1 MEFFPDKGK
10 IRLRL
15 DPAMPPPQRHERDK
29 FEDEKEQELLP
40 DPVQMHRRLHPPR
53 PGGMPGDNPYATRR
67 AYEMGLSSGLLA
79 IIMRKTRAIIQGVH
93 AQGRT
98 EALVSID
105 DLWPQEKDL
114 TDEQRLDL
122 RLYENVMDVT
132 WVQLRLS
139 LDKPVATARSLD
151 EKIIELIDKALNS
164 TRLGPNFI
172 GKSTQRASL
181 LEKYL
186 SNTLRGRSPYYF
198 VCLVATGEGQALRM
212 SWKCPEEKEE
222 EEKDKKKK

>member
-53 PGGMPGDNPYATRR
+53 LREFTKGDDPYNSRR

-79 IIMRKTRAIIQGVH
+79 IILRKTRAIIQGAH
-93 AQGRT
+93 TQERT
-98 EALVSID
+98 EVLVSID

-122 RLYENVMDVT
+122 HLYENMLDVIQAQHRS
-132 WVQLRLS
+132 VKE
-139 LDKPVATARSLD
+139 KPVAPARPLG
-151 EKIIELIDKALNS
+151 EKIVELIDKALNS
-164 TRLGPNFI
+164 TRIGPFLF
-172 GKSTQRASL
+172 GKITKRASL

-186 SNTLRGRSPYYF
+186 RETLSGRSPYYF
-198 VCLVATGEGQALRM
+198 VCLVPLTDGQALRI
-212 SWKCPEEKEE
+212 SWRCPEE
-222 EEKDKKKK
+222 EEKEQEKKKK